1 MTRGS
6 TQGHEPTQPSTTA
19 VVLVTPSIYLSPRLQ
34 MFATRPDE
42 PLHGDDDVQHFFSIC
57 LLPRCPLLF
66 LLLCPPSY
74 RSLPIEAAPPPSNTH
89 TLTSTSI
96 TAPFISLLL
105 RECPTLTTE
114 SVTTARST
122 PVGRATAGTRPPA
135 ARVTVHATRPCAAS
149 TTGSG
154 RGGGTAVAWSA
165 RRLPGRR

>member
-19 VVLVTPSIYLSPRLQ
+19 VALVTPSIYFSPRLQ

-42 PLHGDDDVQHFFSIC
+42 SPHDDDDVQHCFGIC
-57 LLPRCPLLF
+57 LPPRCPHLFILLS
-66 LLLCPPSY
+66 PPSY
-74 RSLPIEAAPPPSNTH
+74 RNLPIEAKCPPSNTH

-96 TAPFISLLL
+96 TAPFISLLR

-122 PVGRATAGTRPPA
+122 PVGRATAGTQPPA
-135 ARVTVHATRPCAAS
+135 ARATVHATRPCAAS

-154 RGGGTAVAWSA
+154 RGGATAVAWFA